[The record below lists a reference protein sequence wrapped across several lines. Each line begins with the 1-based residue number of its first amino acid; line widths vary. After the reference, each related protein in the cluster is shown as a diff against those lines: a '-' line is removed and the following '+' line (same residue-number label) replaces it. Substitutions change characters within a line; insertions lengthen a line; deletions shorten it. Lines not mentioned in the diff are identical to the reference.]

1 VIPTGPP
8 PAPAPAAAPGPTA
21 EALAAARDAAIGDV
35 LGRYKTALESRNLE
49 ALRRLWPGLTASAQ
63 EALRIEF
70 QRASRISVDI
80 VDPRIT
86 STSDTATVT
95 FIRRYEVLTVE
106 GQRLQSESHA
116 TMDLRR
122 NGASWIIERIRFDLR
137 R

>member
-1 VIPTGPP
+1 V
-8 PAPAPAAAPGPTA
+8 
-21 EALAAARDAAIGDV
+21 AAARDAAIGDV
-35 LGRYKTALESRNLE
+35 LGRYKSALESRNLD
-49 ALRRLWPGLTASAQ
+49 ALKRLWPGLAVPAQ

-70 QRASRISVDI
+70 QHASRISVDI

-86 STSDTATVT
+86 GTNETAAVT

-106 GQRLQSESHA
+106 GQRLHSESRA

-122 NGASWIIERIRFDLR
+122 TGGSWVIERIHFDLR